1 LGTVNVIFLSEDCRE
16 DALSEL
22 TSTVALA
29 VGGVAIAI
37 AVVVTGGGVAVD
49 VVGGTLGGGLVVV
62 EVVTL

>member
-1 LGTVNVIFLSEDCRE
+1 V
-16 DALSEL
+16 
-22 TSTVALA
+22 
-29 VGGVAIAI
+29 VGEVRHVAIAI